1 MIGVELYTVGARLEM
16 SLENG
21 YFYDTSMKMKSLG
34 LLFEIF
40 CRWFFYFV
48 LPYLRLQDKIVKR
61 GLVFKM

>member
-40 CRWFFYFV
+40 LSVV
-48 LPYLRLQDKIVKR
+48 LLFCASIFATT
-61 GLVFKM
+61 G